1 MRAERYGSH
10 GVVAGR
16 WSAMSHRAARAA
28 AVAAVALLGACL
40 DPVDP
45 GAAPVASIAVMFDG
59 TNSKDTI
66 SVRGTTR
73 ARAIAVAEAGY
84 DLGRTDFTFTSSNEA
99 VAVVEPTGVVRAV
112 APGTAVIRATLP
124 GGVVGQGEVLVLP
137 STVEY
142 TIPVGNA
149 PGAMS
154 FSPDYTRLYVTIAP
168 DSLAIVDALNYT
180 RLSAVGLGR
189 PGVGVAATSQSVYVT
204 HPASD
209 SVSVVSTANNSVTG
223 RISVGRGP
231 TGAAGTA
238 DRAFIAVRTERR
250 IAIVDASGT
259 VNTIGLAG
267 EPRDIAVARD
277 GRRVFATMDMGG
289 GAWRLVVANPATRDT
304 IHSIALSSAPGPIA
318 TDLSGTRVY
327 VLLPAEGRAI
337 VFAQGADGRFS
348 LVGGIPVGA
357 NAGGI
362 SARVTGEP
370 LVVVS
375 GTPATIFDG
384 GTLALSEQ
392 VANVGTGQVSVRPDG
407 VFAFIANVGG
417 NVLQVIGL

>member
-1 MRAERYGSH
+1 MRAERPSFTQ
-10 GVVAGR
+10 
-16 WSAMSHRAARAA
+16 SSMRAASPIRRGARAA
-28 AVAAVALLGACL
+28 VITAAVLLGACL

-45 GAAPVASIAVMFDG
+45 GAAPVASIEVMFDG
-59 TNSKDTI
+59 TNRKDTI

-84 DLGRTDFTFTSSNEA
+84 DLGRTDFTFTSSNES
-99 VAVVEPTGVVRAV
+99 VAVVEPTGVVRATG
-112 APGTAVIRATLP
+112 PGTAVIRATLP
-124 GGVVGQGEVLVLP
+124 GGKVGEGEVVVLP

-189 PGVGVAATSQSVYVT
+189 PGVGVASTSTNVYVT
-204 HPASD
+204 HPSSD
-209 SVSVVSTANNSVTG
+209 SVSVLSSANNTVTS

-238 DRAFIAVRTERR
+238 DRAFIAVRTDRR
-250 IAIVDASGT
+250 IAIVESSGT
-259 VNTIGLAG
+259 VSTIGLAG

-277 GRRVFATMDMGG
+277 GRRVFATMDIGG
-289 GAWRLVVANPATRDT
+289 GSWRLAIADPAARDT
-304 IHSIALSSAPGPIA
+304 IHSVALSSAPGAIA

-327 VLLPAEGRAI
+327 VLLPSEGRAV
-337 VFAQGADGRFS
+337 VFSQGGDGRFT
-348 LVGGIPVGA
+348 LAGGIAVGA
-357 NAGGI
+357 GAGGI
-362 SARVTGEP
+362 SARLTGIP
-370 LVVVS
+370 LVVAS
-375 GTPATIFDG
+375 GSPATIFDG
-384 GTLALSEQ
+384 ATLALSEQ
-392 VANVGTGQVSVRPDG
+392 VPNVGSGHVAVRPDG
-407 VFAFIANVGG
+407 VFAFIANVAS
-417 NVLQVIGL
+417 NVIQVIGL